1 MEHSFK
7 KFVFE
12 RAINGAVAREEIFVQ
27 GNFFFFSEELEYFML
42 MENWGSRMDW
52 R

>member
-12 RAINGAVAREEIFVQ
+12 RTINGAVAREEIFVQ
-27 GNFFFFSEELEYFML
+27 GNLFFFNEELEYFML
-42 MENWGSRMDW
+42 MEELGQ
-52 R
+52 